1 MIRKALCALLVA
13 ALLLLP
19 AAALAASITEA
30 TMIYEDEDGFQTQ
43 QTVSDPALLSEADA
57 ETRRLTIE
65 SLRAYYLTHP
75 DSPGAADRLNSL
87 PAAP

>member
-1 MIRKALCALLVA
+1 MRSVSAVE
-13 ALLLLP
+13 
-19 AAALAASITEA
+19 LAAQRLKGGD
-30 TMIYEDEDGFQTQ
+30 YDGAYAAVMQA
-43 QTVSDPALLSEADA
+43 DPALLSEADA

-65 SLRAYYLTHP
+65 SLRAYYLAHP